1 MAGGQT
7 EESLAFYEFL
17 VCSIF
22 IFVVSLGCF
31 YCCCV
36 CIFRS
41 VL

>member
-7 EESLAFYEFL
+7 EESFAFYEFL
-17 VCSIF
+17 VCPIF